1 MEKIKYSFTSW
12 FTAGLLT
19 LAFMACSGEDNAG
32 NDNSKKVEPAPLAMG
47 KPLRG
52 FIDSA
57 AYRTATTPIVQTR
70 MTGIYGNISTG
81 GTGIKFFFDKQ
92 EDYVDG
98 VGSGSY
104 GYLRVN
110 MGTDAAPRWIQF
122 GNTGT
127 YTENGVSQ
135 PYTQSIETDADGNV
149 LSALFHSTSS
159 SDHLTKDSY
168 KVRYGYNTASN
179 YNNNTNNYITIA
191 HAQYQPSP
199 GKAMH
204 LAQYGDYA
212 TATAEDNGLYYDF
225 VLKHHNA
232 FITFMPYAGAGASHD
247 ALAQCKLWR
256 VRISSDQMMGN
267 TTFYVDDN
275 GLKTDNWP
283 TGGTKYIDL
292 YCSENSSLSASS
304 TLNYNIAAS
313 QTAAKT
319 NGAIMVLAPGTYTN
333 VKVEYYVYDRVVG
346 TITVFER
353 EFPTLKLNP
362 GKNLPMYTNLSV
374 TDDFTNYFNNYHMWG
389 AMDYY
394 WNNLFPASHDWTPN
408 GINQQTPYPTSGQ
421 TRYYNNV
428 HGKDKG
434 ADDAPAGSVTA
445 GSPTINMYSWYV
457 LQGNPRWDPT
467 PFTYD
472 GHLFSGRMW
481 FMKASVIGSAYGK
494 SVAQMSA
501 AAQDGTDYSAK
512 GDRGYYYT
520 NASPWSA
527 IAPAQRSNFFFI
539 LPLGYYD
546 NQGRLMMSGVQGSS
560 GYFGNGDDRSNNYWS
575 STAGYYRDGISDTY
589 SKDHAFYMGIYFTYS
604 DYRITGGAAYFTG
617 DVDRGYRYY
626 GYQKWPGEVNT
637 YVP

>member
-1 MEKIKYSFTSW
+1 MKMKKHLFTSW
-12 FTAGLLT
+12 
-19 LAFMACSGEDNAG
+19 LAVGVLALGFAACASEDNAG
-32 NDNSKKVEPAPLAMG
+32 KGEPKKTDTIPLTMG

-52 FIDSA
+52 FIDSTVYKTSLA
-57 AYRTATTPIVQTR
+57 SPGKQSR
-70 MTGIYGNISTG
+70 MTGIYGNISSG
-81 GTGIKFFFDKQ
+81 GTGIKFFFDKD
-92 EDYVDG
+92 EDYIDN
-98 VGSGSY
+98 VGSSNY
-104 GYLRVN
+104 GYLYVN
-110 MGTDAAPRWIQF
+110 MGTDATPDWQQF
-122 GNTGT
+122 GSYGT
-127 YTENGVSQ
+127 YTEGGVNY
-135 PYTQSIETDADGNV
+135 PYAQTIETDADGNV
-149 LSALFHSTSS
+149 VTALFHIRNSGK
-159 SDHLTKDSY
+159 HLTKESY
-168 KVRYGYNTASN
+168 KIRYGYGSN
-179 YNNNTNNYITIA
+179 SISNNGIYIQRD
-191 HAQYQPSP
+191 QYQKDP
-199 GKAMH
+199 GKAVK
-204 LAQYGDYA
+204 LAYYGDYA
-212 TATAEDNGLYYDF
+212 TTTAEDNGLYYDF
-225 VLKHHNA
+225 VLNHHSA
-232 FITFMPYAGAGASHD
+232 YITFMPYAAAGASHD
-247 ALAQCKLWR
+247 ALTQCKLWK
-256 VRISSDQMMGN
+256 VRISSDQSMS
-267 TTFYVDDN
+267 YVYFPVNDDGFN
-275 GLKTDNWP
+275 IQTWP
-283 TGGTKYIDL
+283 TGGNKYIDL
-292 YCSENSSLSASS
+292 YCSDNSSLSSV
-304 TLNYNIAAS
+304 LNYNIATSKA
-313 QTAAKT
+313 AAKT

-333 VKVEYYVYDRVVG
+333 VKVEYYVYDKVVG

-362 GKNLPMYTNLSV
+362 GKNLPIYTNLSV

-421 TRYYNNV
+421 VRYYNNV
-428 HGKDKG
+428 HGKEKG

-546 NQGRLMMSGVQGSS
+546 NQGRLMMSGVTSSS
-560 GYFGNGDDRSNNYWS
+560 GYIGRNGDDTSNNYWS
-575 STAGYYRDGISDTY
+575 STAGYYTDGISDTY
-589 SKDHAFYMGIYFTYS
+589 SKDHAFYMGIYFSYS
-604 DYRITGGAAYFTG
+604 DYRITGGAAYFMG
-617 DVDRGYRYY
+617 DVDRGYRSY

>member
-1 MEKIKYSFTSW
+1 
-12 FTAGLLT
+12 
-19 LAFMACSGEDNAG
+19 
-32 NDNSKKVEPAPLAMG
+32 
-47 KPLRG
+47 
-52 FIDSA
+52 
-57 AYRTATTPIVQTR
+57 
-70 MTGIYGNISTG
+70 
-81 GTGIKFFFDKQ
+81 
-92 EDYVDG
+92 
-98 VGSGSY
+98 
-104 GYLRVN
+104 
-110 MGTDAAPRWIQF
+110 
-122 GNTGT
+122 
-127 YTENGVSQ
+127 
-135 PYTQSIETDADGNV
+135 
-149 LSALFHSTSS
+149 
-159 SDHLTKDSY
+159 
-168 KVRYGYNTASN
+168 
-179 YNNNTNNYITIA
+179 
-191 HAQYQPSP
+191 
-199 GKAMH
+199 
-204 LAQYGDYA
+204 
-212 TATAEDNGLYYDF
+212 
-225 VLKHHNA
+225 
-232 FITFMPYAGAGASHD
+232 
-247 ALAQCKLWR
+247 
-256 VRISSDQMMGN
+256 
-267 TTFYVDDN
+267 
-275 GLKTDNWP
+275 
-283 TGGTKYIDL
+283 
-292 YCSENSSLSASS
+292 
-304 TLNYNIAAS
+304 
-313 QTAAKT
+313 
-319 NGAIMVLAPGTYTN
+319 
-333 VKVEYYVYDRVVG
+333 
-346 TITVFER
+346 
-353 EFPTLKLNP
+353 
-362 GKNLPMYTNLSV
+362 MYTNLSV

-575 STAGYYRDGISDTY
+575 STAGYYTDNINDTY

>member
-1 MEKIKYSFTSW
+1 MKMKKHLFTSW
-12 FTAGLLT
+12 
-19 LAFMACSGEDNAG
+19 LAVGVLALGFAACASEDNAG
-32 NDNSKKVEPAPLAMG
+32 KGEPKKTDTIPLAMG

-52 FIDSA
+52 FIDSTVYKTSLA
-57 AYRTATTPIVQTR
+57 SPAKQSR
-70 MTGIYGNISTG
+70 MTGIYGNISSG
-81 GTGIKFFFDKQ
+81 GTGIKFFFDKD
-92 EDYVDG
+92 EDYIDN
-98 VGSGSY
+98 VGSSNY
-104 GYLRVN
+104 GYLYVN
-110 MGTDAAPRWIQF
+110 MGTDATPDWQQF
-122 GNTGT
+122 GSYGT
-127 YTENGVSQ
+127 YTEGGVNY
-135 PYTQSIETDADGNV
+135 PYAQTIETDADGNV
-149 LSALFHSTSS
+149 VTALFHIRNSS
-159 SDHLTKDSY
+159 KHLTKESY
-168 KVRYGYNTASN
+168 KIRYGYGSN
-179 YNNNTNNYITIA
+179 SISNNGIYIQRD
-191 HAQYQPSP
+191 QYQKNP
-199 GKAMH
+199 GKAVK
-204 LAQYGDYA
+204 LAYYGDYA
-212 TATAEDNGLYYDF
+212 TTTAEDNGLYYDF
-225 VLKHHNA
+225 VLNHHSA
-232 FITFMPYAGAGASHD
+232 YITFMPYAAAGASHD
-247 ALAQCKLWR
+247 ALVQCKLWK
-256 VRISSDQMMGN
+256 VRISSDQSMS
-267 TTFYVDDN
+267 YVYFPVNDDGFN
-275 GLKTDNWP
+275 IQTWP
-283 TGGTKYIDL
+283 TGGNKYIDL
-292 YCSENSSLSASS
+292 YCSDNSSLSSS
-304 TLNYNIAAS
+304 SVLNYNIATS
-313 QTAAKT
+313 KTAAKT

-333 VKVEYYVYDRVVG
+333 VKVEYYVYDKVVG

-362 GKNLPMYTNLSV
+362 GKNLPIYTNLSV

-546 NQGRLMMSGVQGSS
+546 NQGRLMMSGVTGSS

-575 STAGYYRDGISDTY
+575 STAGYYTDGISDTY